1 MKNDSS
7 SPCVN
12 LSRVNSRF
20 QLSASFAVKAHIP
33 EGGGD
38 GSGDEGGGDD
48 MKLKLHSKLVQA
60 KQQVGDWQ
68 VGGGLV
74 VWVGWVSG

>member
-12 LSRVNSRF
+12 ISRVNLRF
-20 QLSASFAVKAHIP
+20 HLSASFAVKAHIP

-48 MKLKLHSKLVQA
+48 MKLKQIA
-60 KQQVGDWQ
+60 QQVGTGQTASW
-68 VGGGLV
+68 
-74 VWVGWVSG
+74 